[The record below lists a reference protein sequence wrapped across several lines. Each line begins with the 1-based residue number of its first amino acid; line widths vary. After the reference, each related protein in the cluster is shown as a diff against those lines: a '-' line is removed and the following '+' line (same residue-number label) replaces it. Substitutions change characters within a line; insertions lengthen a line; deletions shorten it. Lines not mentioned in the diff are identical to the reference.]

1 MFEIIEVPSGL
12 GLLPQGVDQAPA
24 ALRHAGLPS
33 RLGATAVHTVTCPD
47 PDPAIDEETGLM
59 NVSGLVDVATRQA
72 EAIEEVLDRGA
83 TPFVVGGDCS
93 ILLGSM
99 LALRRRGRH
108 GLLHVDGHADFC
120 HPSQD
125 PLGEAASLDL
135 ALVTG
140 RGPKV
145 VTDLEG
151 RGSLLRDEDAVQL
164 GYRAKTLDRFL
175 DEHIR
180 DTAIT
185 VLDLD
190 DIRQR
195 GIEACTQQA
204 LAVAARPEL
213 DGMWLHLDVDA
224 LDDALMPAVDYH
236 DADGLSW
243 QEVEHVL
250 RAASGTDRLVG
261 AQIAIYNPTL
271 DGDGAPLAA
280 RIVDLLAAAFM
291 S

>member
-1 MFEIIEVPSGL
+1 VFEIIEVPSGL
-12 GLLPQGVDQAPA
+12 GLLPRGVDQAPA
-24 ALRHAGLPS
+24 VLLSAGLAGS
-33 RLGATAVHTVTCPD
+33 LGAEAIHTVTCPD
-47 PDPAIDEETGLM
+47 PDPVIDEETRLM
-59 NVSGLVDVATRQA
+59 NVSGLVDVASRQA
-72 EAIEEVLDRGA
+72 DAIEEVLDRGA

-99 LALRRRGRH
+99 LALRRRGRY

-125 PLGEAASLDL
+125 PVGEAASLDL

-140 RGPKV
+140 RGPEI

-151 RGSLLRDEDAVQL
+151 RGPLVRDEDTAQL

-175 DEHIR
+175 EEHIR

-185 VLDLD
+185 VVDLE
-190 DIRQR
+190 DIRRR
-195 GIEACTQQA
+195 GIEAGTQEA
-204 LAVAARPEL
+204 LEVAARPEL

-236 DADGLSW
+236 DPDGLSW
-243 QEVEHVL
+243 AEVEHVL
-250 RAASGTDRLVG
+250 KAANGTNRLVG

-271 DGDGAPLAA
+271 DSPGAPLA
-280 RIVDLLAAAFM
+280 RLIVELLAAAFT